1 MPSAK
6 TAVIAIGGN
15 SLIQDKTKQGVEYQW
30 QAVYETSRHIVEMIR
45 SGWRVVITH
54 GNGPQVGFILRRNEL
69 AATAEGLH
77 TTPMDVIGA
86 DTQGSIGY
94 MLQQAIDNQLRLAGI
109 RRGVVTLVTQTLV
122 DRHDPAFQSPNKP
135 IGGFMSEDEG
145 TKFRDEGW
153 TVVEDAG
160 RGYRRVV
167 PSPIPI
173 EIVELDA
180 INTLVEKNFVVICT
194 GGGGIPVVRDENG
207 SLQGVNAVIDKD
219 RGTSLLAN
227 GLKADLFIISTAV
240 EQVALNFGKPDQKNV
255 ARMTLAEAKQYMAE
269 GHFAPG
275 SMYPKIEAIVNY
287 LEKGGSQAIITNP
300 ENIARALK
308 GETGTVIAPA

>member
-15 SLIQDKTKQGVEYQW
+15 SLILDKHHPEVEHQW
-30 QAVYETSRHIVEMIR
+30 KAVYETAAHIVNMIKE
-45 SGWRVVITH
+45 GWRVVITH
-54 GNGPQVGFILRRNEL
+54 GNGPQVGFILRRNEV
-69 AATAEGLH
+69 AGKVEGIH
-77 TTPMDVIGA
+77 STPMDVIGA

-94 MLQQAIDNQLRLAGI
+94 MLQQALDNLLRDAGI
-109 RRGVVTLVTQTLV
+109 RRGVATVITQTLV
-122 DRHDPAFQSPNKP
+122 DRTDPAFENPNKP
-135 IGGFMSEDEG
+135 IGGFMSDEEAQ
-145 TKFRDEGW
+145 KFRDEGW

-167 PSPIPI
+167 PSPIPT

-180 INTLVEKNFVVICT
+180 INTLVERNFIVICV
-194 GGGGIPVVRDENG
+194 GGGGIPVIRDETG

-219 RGTSLLAN
+219 RGTALLAN

-240 EQVALNFGKPDQKNV
+240 EQVALNFGKPDQVNLSQL
-255 ARMTLAEAKQYMAE
+255 TLAEARQYMEE

-275 SMYPKIEAIVNY
+275 SMYPKIEAIVSY
-287 LEKGGSQAIITNP
+287 LENGGPQALITNP
-300 ENIARALK
+300 ENIERALH
-308 GETGTVIAPA
+308 GETGTWIMPS